1 MENTDIGYEIY
12 FVSIEYNP
20 VYYIEMIKYLLV
32 WLFLFL
38 VLAECVGDMCFHRSI
53 HFKDAKSGMYL
64 YFGLFMSVVMGL
76 LYYQILKNYDN
87 LAVPNAI
94 YQCLSV
100 LAITFVS
107 VVLLKESLTTQKIMG
122 IVVIIAGLGLIQMG

>member
-1 MENTDIGYEIY
+1 METTDIGSEIY

-53 HFKDAKSGMYL
+53 HYKDAKSGMYL

-100 LAITFVS
+100 LAVTLVS
-107 VVLLKESLTTQKIMG
+107 MVVLKEKLTRQKVLG
-122 IVVIIAGLGLIQMG
+122 IAVIIVGLGLIQFE